1 MSAFAAAA
9 TAMAIAAALVVLL
22 APRWSQPTRSTRRM
36 LNVAVL
42 RQQLAELDRD
52 LAAGLLS
59 PAEHADARALLMRR
73 LVDDTAA
80 DTAADL
86 AVDRAARVANDRA
99 RDAAH
104 GSAQH
109 APFDRAP
116 RAPAAERDAST
127 AWLRRPQALIALAAA
142 LLPPAALALYAIFGS
157 PQSIARPADAPAT
170 VDALQSHVRRHA
182 DDARAWVML
191 ARAQLVDERWAE
203 AAHSFARATAASE
216 KVARDPQIWCDWAD
230 VAGMAQGS
238 LLGEPQRLIAH
249 ALQLDALQPCAL
261 ELAGSAAIEARDFR
275 AARDHWQR
283 LLARLP
289 EGSTQHTQLAQALQR
304 VERQA
309 RFALPR

>member
-1 MSAFAAAA
+1 
-9 TAMAIAAALVVLL
+9 
-22 APRWSQPTRSTRRM
+22 
-36 LNVAVL
+36 
-42 RQQLAELDRD
+42 
-52 LAAGLLS
+52 
-59 PAEHADARALLMRR
+59 MRR

-216 KVARDPQIWCDWAD
+216 KVARD
-230 VAGMAQGS
+230 
-238 LLGEPQRLIAH
+238 EPQRLIAH